1 MRLVSTRSSTIFC
14 SPPVPPV
21 EADFPVLDSPF
32 SFVLMLDS
40 DLWEPEEEL
49 MGTNFVLYIYF
60 FLNPLRF
67 STDTKMNREGH
78 SLFNI
83 YIYINLTLG
92 SAKIRIS

>member
-1 MRLVSTRSSTIFC
+1 M
-14 SPPVPPV
+14 PPV

-49 MGTNFVLYIYF
+49 MGTNFVLFF

-78 SLFNI
+78 SLMQLLVLQKFA
-83 YIYINLTLG
+83 L
-92 SAKIRIS
+92 AIRGRSQTTFTRFDFF